1 MRGADYNN
9 QMYKQIQELIGTCND
24 LKKDIKEI
32 KLEHAEEIRIL
43 KKEHAIEIKG
53 LKDRIN
59 VLEKGNKDLKDENQK
74 LRKDNDRMKKIINN
88 NSDNSSNPPS
98 SDNKPNKKIPNN
110 REKSGK
116 KAGGQK
122 GHKPYILAK
131 KYVEE
136 KIQTGEFEHQI
147 VKHGNENQNYKSKY
161 ILDIKISAIAEEH
174 RFYADENGKYNV
186 PYEFVTDVQYGANL
200 KTLCTSLNTEGYVAL
215 DRLAKFVENLTNGKL
230 KPSKGSIVNFIQEF
244 NNKSKNIIANIKEN
258 ILNST
263 LLHTDATVSRCNSIN
278 QSVRNYSTESLT
290 LLVGS
295 RGKSK
300 KYLEETNI
308 LPRYIGNLIHDHET
322 VIYNYGDKHGECNV
336 HILRYLKGCI
346 ESTKHKWAK
355 DLSSF
360 LCCLNSSKKK
370 LEAEG
375 CSNFEQSQLERF
387 SRRYDEILENGF
399 NENKTLKSKYYKD
412 EEKKLLNR
420 LKKYKE
426 NHLLFVYD
434 FSIPFDNNLSERDL
448 RHVKSKLKI
457 SGCFRSET
465 GMQNYLSIV
474 STCRKK
480 ALNFYQLSNH
490 VFKNIPDS
498 LL

>member
-1 MRGADYNN
+1 MASNYGKDMLR
-9 QMYKQIQELIGTCND
+9 QI
-24 LKKDIKEI
+24 
-32 KLEHAEEIRIL
+32 EEIM
-43 KKEHAIEIKG
+43 KKCDGLSRDMKKMKQEHKIEVKV
-53 LKDRIN
+53 LNDKIN
-59 VLEKGNKDLKDENQK
+59 VLEKENKQLKE
-74 LRKDNDRMKKIINN
+74 DNDRLKKIINN
-88 NSDNSSNPPS
+88 NSNNSSNPPS

-147 VKHGNENQNYKSKY
+147 IKHGKENKNYKSKY
-161 ILDIKISAIAEEH
+161 ILDIKISAVAEEH
-174 RFYADENGKYNV
+174 RFYADESGKYNI
-186 PYEFVTDVQYGANL
+186 PCEFVSDVQYGANL
-200 KTLCTSLNTEGYVAL
+200 KTLCTSLNTEGYIAL
-215 DRLAKFVENLTNGKL
+215 ERLAKFVENLTKGKI

-263 LLHTDATVSRCNSIN
+263 MVHTDATVSRCNSIN
-278 QSVRNYSTESLT
+278 QSVRNYSTEDLT

-308 LPRYIGNLIHDHET
+308 LPQYTGNLVHDHET
-322 VIYNYGDKHGECNV
+322 VIYNYGNKHGECNV

-346 ESTKHKWAK
+346 ENTKHNWAK
-355 DLSSF
+355 DLRSF
-360 LCCLNSSKKK
+360 LCCLNTSKKN
-370 LEAEG
+370 LEAKG
-375 CSNFEQSQLERF
+375 CSNFEQSQLERI
-387 SRRYDEILENGF
+387 SKRYDEILENGF
-399 NENKTLKSKYYKD
+399 TENKTLKSKYYKD

-420 LKKYKE
+420 LRKYKE
-426 NHLLFVYD
+426 NHLLYVYD

-457 SGCFRSET
+457 SGCFRTER
-465 GMQNYLSIV
+465 GMQNYLNIRSIV

-480 ALNFYQLSNH
+480 ALNFYQLSNNI
-490 VFKNIPDS
+490 FKNIPVEI
-498 LL
+498 